1 MSFIQHPFNF
11 VYSKNYVY
19 RPSASYKAI
28 RSDGIRTSSSE
39 SQIGWVIHILKN
51 LLTRSI
57 VILTMLHVDMVR
69 VVIDVLFT
77 GLSSCL
83 RQDV

>member
-1 MSFIQHPFNF
+1 MQFN
-11 VYSKNYVY
+11 SEH
-19 RPSASYKAI
+19 AI
-28 RSDGIRTSSSE
+28 YMGLLDGIRTSSSE

-57 VILTMLHVDMVR
+57 VILTMLHVGMVK

-77 GLSSCL
+77 GLSYCL
-83 RQDV
+83 AICFQQDV